1 MEFAGA
7 CNACQGWI
15 TPGAIAL
22 LLYHH
27 FAPFCS
33 SPSPPTQ
40 SPRPPSMPIFSLLTS
55 PSAVVLQLITVHRL
69 LAVRSLPRRTEQ
81 IPP

>member
-1 MEFAGA
+1 MGFSGA
-7 CNACQGWI
+7 RNACQGWVP
-15 TPGAIAL
+15 PGAIAL

-33 SPSPPTQ
+33 SPHQHKAPQPFSL
-40 SPRPPSMPIFSLLTS
+40 PIFSLLTS
-55 PSAVVLQLITVHRL
+55 PGAVVLQLIAVNRL